1 MSVFSL
7 INIFSKDCFIYLGI
21 HRMQYSCPHLRQWV
35 ETPVADESNSR
46 LHTLQ
51 CLLSLQFTQS
61 TATESSSNSALSC
74 AKMKKKE
81 TLNCIYSQT
90 INFSLIHYWDGIV
103 FSQLIYIT
111 YQLHVSWYF
120 HSRRTFRCLWRCHGN
135 GWRSI
140 VLCII
145 ITRTFAMILTWKFWV
160 ARRFRGAMTYF
171 DVFYAFFRDCWR
183 LIKWPRVRYKRLPK
197 LENF

>member
-1 MSVFSL
+1 MNQTHVYTHYNVYLVSNLPNRPQLSPAPTLPYHVL
-7 INIFSKDCFIYLGI
+7 KIKRTNI
-21 HRMQYSCPHLRQWV
+21 
-35 ETPVADESNSR
+35 E
-46 LHTLQ
+46 LHSFLNH
-51 CLLSLQFTQS
+51 QF
-61 TATESSSNSALSC
+61 
-74 AKMKKKE
+74 
-81 TLNCIYSQT
+81 
-90 INFSLIHYWDGIV
+90 FDWDGIV
-103 FSQLIYIT
+103 LSRFIYIT
-111 YQLHVSWYF
+111 YHLHVSGYF

-171 DVFYAFFRDCWR
+171 YVFYAFFRDCWR
-183 LIKWPRVRYKRLPK
+183 LIKWLRVRYKRLPK

>member
-1 MSVFSL
+1 M
-7 INIFSKDCFIYLGI
+7 
-21 HRMQYSCPHLRQWV
+21 
-35 ETPVADESNSR
+35 ESFFR
-46 LHTLQ
+46 E
-51 CLLSLQFTQS
+51 F
-61 TATESSSNSALSC
+61 
-74 AKMKKKE
+74 
-81 TLNCIYSQT
+81 
-90 INFSLIHYWDGIV
+90 
-103 FSQLIYIT
+103 IYIT
-111 YQLHVSWYF
+111 YHLHVSWYF

-183 LIKWPRVRYKRLPK
+183 LIEWPRVRYKRLPK
-197 LENF
+197 LENFYLKTIMDVIFILSGWFEKVRNIIYYSRCCSFNLHGFI